1 MPIVSHKILR
11 AFVYDIYKEAGGTDE
26 DAQIVSDHIVDSN
39 LAGHDSHGVINAPNY
54 IGGMAGGPSA
64 EKMEVVRESGAATVI
79 NVNGALGM
87 VAARKAME
95 MAVEK
100 AKTCTIGAVGLHR
113 CGHAGRMGEY
123 PPIAAHAGMI
133 GIVLLN
139 GGGRFMHPHGG
150 TSRRLP
156 PNPIAISVPRANGEP
171 LLLDMTLSV
180 VAGGKLLVKSA
191 RGEPIPEGWM
201 IDSDGNAIT
210 NPNDFRERANDT
222 AVMPLGGF
230 QFGHKGF
237 GLAVM
242 IDAIAGGLS
251 WAGCSQQSPTRG
263 ASGIVMFAINISDFI
278 DLVDYEQEI
287 EYLVE
292 WVKSSA
298 RMPGIDELYVPGDFE
313 QRNREKRIKEGIPI
327 EQPTWDRL
335 IEAANRYKV
344 DIPTEIKPDG

>member
-1 MPIVSHKILR
+1 MPTVSHVVLR
-11 AFVYDIYKEAGGTDE
+11 KFVYDIYRAGGGTRE
-26 DAQIVSDHIVDSN
+26 DAKIVSDHVVDSN

-54 IGGMAGGPSA
+54 IGGMQGGPA
-64 EKMEVVRESGAATVI
+64 TDKLEIVRESAAATVI
-79 NVNGALGM
+79 NANGALGM

-95 MAVEK
+95 LAVEK

-123 PPIAAHAGMI
+123 PPIAAAAGMI

-156 PNPIAISVPRANGEP
+156 PNPIAISVPRKNGAP

-180 VAGGKLLVKSA
+180 VAGGKLLVQTA
-191 RGEPIPEGWM
+191 RGEEIPEGWM
-201 IDSDGNAIT
+201 IDSEGNPIT
-210 NPNDFRERANDT
+210 DAAAFRERQDDT

-237 GLAVM
+237 GLGVM

-251 WAGCSQQSPTRG
+251 WAGCSRDTPTRG
-263 ASGIVMFAINISDFI
+263 ASGIVMFAINIDNFI
-278 DLVDYEQEI
+278 DLSDYEQEI
-287 EYLVE
+287 EHLVA

-298 RMPGIDELYVPGDFE
+298 RLPNVDEIYVPGEFE
-313 QRNREKRIKEGIPI
+313 QRSRERRLKEGIPI
-327 EQPTWDRL
+327 EETTWQRLVDAAKQGGVAPPTSL
-335 IEAANRYKV
+335 L
-344 DIPTEIKPDG
+344 P